1 MAASLLP
8 WIKPQFCDAAG
19 VPVASGQLYS
29 FLAGTET
36 PQPTYSDPARTIANA
51 NPIVLNAAGMAAT
64 NIYLLATGYKFRL
77 DTAADVPLWTVD
89 GVLTADI
96 V

>member
-8 WIKPQFCDAAG
+8 WVKPQFCTAAG

-36 PQPTYSDPARTIANA
+36 PQPTYSDAARTIANA
-51 NPIVLNAAGMAAT
+51 NPIVLNAGGMPTT
-64 NIYLLATGYKFRL
+64 NVYLLATGYKFRL
-77 DTAADVPLWTVD
+77 DDAAAVPLWTVD

-96 V
+96 A